1 MIKTKVKQWG
11 NSVGVI
17 IPKEAV
23 NRMNLK
29 LGEFIIVDIKKK
41 EGVLREL
48 FGSMKFGDSRK
59 ALKEF
64 RKDMESKWM

>member
-11 NSVGVI
+11 NSVGIVI
-17 IPKEAV
+17 PREAV

-29 LGEFIIVDIKKK
+29 LGESIIVDIKRK

-48 FGSMKFGDSRK
+48 FGSMKFGNSRK
-59 ALKEF
+59 LLKEI
-64 RKDMESKWM
+64 RKDMESKWI

>member
-11 NSVGVI
+11 NSVGII

-23 NRMNLK
+23 ESMNIK
-29 LGEFIIVDIKKK
+29 LGESIIVDIKRK

-48 FGSMKFGDSRK
+48 SGSMKFKDSK
-59 ALKEF
+59 KLLKEV